1 MEFYKK
7 SKDDNE
13 KTFQILD
20 IISFVL
26 LIFVIFISNQ
36 IHISHD
42 INTSV
47 LKSLVNNWK
56 SSPIVEIKMN
66 KGQNCPAEFQPFLEF
81 DYQGSE
87 EGCYCKLNGDTSSR
101 KNSLNYT
108 LNLRQNKN
116 SKSNSTPDELFIK
129 GKCLVDSKYSC
140 IKINKSGRKT
150 MKLYKKSSFCI
161 KKSNENYLDFYKNF
175 QKKKCQGGMKECGVL
190 DNYGNL
196 ICVDQ
201 NSKCPINDLQFANE
215 TTVSD
220 LMKDENYHK
229 VKISDEFYL
238 VYSNND
244 KDKSEE
250 KPTMKTRNYTR
261 LNSRLKRQE
270 TTSNKK
276 IFVEVMVSDAM
287 PCVNPKEINHSPN
300 YSVLWKDYTNHN
312 CTKLGKVHNDK
323 FFTKL
328 DSYKM
333 VDFFT
338 DNNNSIA
345 SSLAKLQNEN
355 YEINI
360 YSRPY
365 IGIKYSCLADEINQ
379 LTPDIFVSSFE
390 PVMNTFY
397 YEKIYLITI
406 SLIFIQAL
414 CVIFKK
420 KFSIVE
426 PGLSLF
432 IYIEILVS
440 VLLLIS
446 TVFAFMMFSF
456 LNRSS
461 KVMNQFSSLRCMD
474 ETIITAID
482 NFQVNSSTNI
492 TNTLMLGTIFLICS
506 MIYPV
511 AVIMLSFK
519 KKK

>member
-1 MEFYKK
+1 
-7 SKDDNE
+7 
-13 KTFQILD
+13 
-20 IISFVL
+20 
-26 LIFVIFISNQ
+26 
-36 IHISHD
+36 
-42 INTSV
+42 
-47 LKSLVNNWK
+47 
-56 SSPIVEIKMN
+56 
-66 KGQNCPAEFQPFLEF
+66 
-81 DYQGSE
+81 
-87 EGCYCKLNGDTSSR
+87 
-101 KNSLNYT
+101 
-108 LNLRQNKN
+108 
-116 SKSNSTPDELFIK
+116 
-129 GKCLVDSKYSC
+129 
-140 IKINKSGRKT
+140 
-150 MKLYKKSSFCI
+150 
-161 KKSNENYLDFYKNF
+161 
-175 QKKKCQGGMKECGVL
+175 
-190 DNYGNL
+190 
-196 ICVDQ
+196 
-201 NSKCPINDLQFANE
+201 
-215 TTVSD
+215 
-220 LMKDENYHK
+220 
-229 VKISDEFYL
+229 
-238 VYSNND
+238 
-244 KDKSEE
+244 
-250 KPTMKTRNYTR
+250 
-261 LNSRLKRQE
+261 
-270 TTSNKK
+270 
-276 IFVEVMVSDAM
+276 
-287 PCVNPKEINHSPN
+287 
-300 YSVLWKDYTNHN
+300 
-312 CTKLGKVHNDK
+312 
-323 FFTKL
+323 
-328 DSYKM
+328 M

>member
-1 MEFYKK
+1 MEFYRK

-26 LIFVIFISNQ
+26 LIIVVFIYNQ

-42 INTSV
+42 ISTSV

-56 SSPIVEIKMN
+56 SSPIIEIKKN
-66 KGQNCPAEFQPFLEF
+66 KGQNCPAEFQSFLEY

-87 EGCYCKLNGDTSSR
+87 EGCYCKLNTETSKR
-101 KNSLNYT
+101 KNNFNYT
-108 LNLRQNKN
+108 MNLRQNKN
-116 SKSNSTPDELFIK
+116 SKSESNSDELFIK
-129 GKCLVDSKYSC
+129 GKCLTDSKYSC

-150 MKLYKKSSFCI
+150 MKFYKKTSFCA
-161 KKSNENYLDFYKNF
+161 KKSNENYMEFYKNF
-175 QKKKCQGGMKECGVL
+175 QKKKCQLGMKECGIL

-196 ICVDQ
+196 MCVDQ
-201 NSKCPINDLQFANE
+201 NSNCPINDLQFGNE

-244 KDKSEE
+244 KEKNEE

-276 IFVEVMVSDAM
+276 IFVELMISDAI
-287 PCVNPKEINHSPN
+287 PCVNPKEINHAPN
-300 YSVLWKDYTNHN
+300 YSVLWKDYSNHN
-312 CTKLGKVHNDK
+312 CSKLGKDQYDK

-345 SSLAKLQNEN
+345 SNLAKLQNETS
-355 YEINI
+355 EMNI

-365 IGIKYSCLADEINQ
+365 IGIKYSCLADEFNP
-379 LTPDIFVSSFE
+379 LTPDLFVSSFE
-390 PVMNTFY
+390 PVISSLY
-397 YEKIYLITI
+397 YEKIYFITV
-406 SLIFIQAL
+406 SLIFVQAL

-420 KFSIVE
+420 KFSVVE

-440 VLLLIS
+440 VLLLLSSI
-446 TVFAFMMFSF
+446 FAFIMFSF

-474 ETIITAID
+474 DTIITAVD
-482 NFQVNSSTNI
+482 NFQVNSSKNI
-492 TNTLMLGTIFLICS
+492 TNTLMLGMILLINS
-506 MIYPV
+506 MNYPV